1 MKQKPILLT
10 DLDDT
15 LFPFADTWAQWQYTS
30 TGNPIDEAMYWVY
43 DVDAY
48 LHNFLELQPAF
59 ISEVHLFNPLPV
71 EDAHTTLIE
80 LSHHY
85 EIRALTARNHD
96 EWGEHTEAWV
106 SKHAPYISDVYYTRR
121 EKGGSV
127 EQKATVAERLKA
139 HALIDDSS
147 YWING
152 LPSHIKGYI
161 AKRPRPFPS
170 DEGAVDWAFIK
181 QDLLKDVSL

>member
-48 LHNFLELQPAF
+48 LHNFLELQPSF
-59 ISEVHLFNPLPV
+59 INEVHLFEPLPV
-71 EDAHTTLIE
+71 EQAHAALME

-85 EIRALTARNHD
+85 EVRALTARNHD
-96 EWGEHTEAWV
+96 EWSEHTESWV
-106 SKHAPYISDVYYTRR
+106 RTHAPYITEIHYTRMT
-121 EKGGSV
+121 KGGEV
-127 EQKATVAERLKA
+127 IPKATLAKKMKA
-139 HALIDDSS
+139 HALIDDTKF
-147 YWING
+147 WIEG
-152 LPSHIKGYI
+152 LPSSVKGYI

-170 DEGAVDWAFIK
+170 DEGAVEWDFIK
-181 QDLLKDVSL
+181 ADLLKDVNS